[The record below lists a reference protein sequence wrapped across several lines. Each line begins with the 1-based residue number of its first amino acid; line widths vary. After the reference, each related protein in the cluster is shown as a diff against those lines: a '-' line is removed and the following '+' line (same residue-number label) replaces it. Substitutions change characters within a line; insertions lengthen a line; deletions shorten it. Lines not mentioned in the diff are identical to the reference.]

1 MDLKNVSNSYVSQ
14 QPLDASQFWQPQ
26 SIRRVNISR
35 IAVSLCMFQSVS
47 HVGIIGQ
54 MCDVAIAVKAQILA
68 VLNNERIKLI
78 SDNSNRS
85 AGPILVG

>member
-1 MDLKNVSNSYVSQ
+1 MKLKNVSNIYVSQ
-14 QPLDASQFWQPQ
+14 QPLDASQFWQQQ
-26 SIRRVNISR
+26 SIRQVNISR

-47 HVGIIGQ
+47 HVGIISQ